1 MKSNDCLFFVF
12 LLLFF
17 FIRNLCEYA
26 GIHMEECQERM
37 EPETAVVSL
46 LFKKAKMASSHQK
59 LKVRHETNAL

>member
-1 MKSNDCLFFVF
+1 MLIFCFFVF
-12 LLLFF
+12 VFF